1 MKSFKKFLP
10 VTVILAFFLFG
21 LDAFFQSRP
30 SDKNERVYKAVQ
42 LYSPYYLD
50 RRFGGLQIM
59 SKENTDFKEKP
70 TNSTLFREFTRLERE
85 WAKTHLKI
93 QNNNLIISD
102 NNGTTLS
109 TLPLKNKE
117 ELAFVH
123 NYYEIR

>member
-10 VTVILAFFLFG
+10 VAVILAFFLFG